1 MARVPYTLTAINDI
15 ALSGQVQNI
24 FSDQQGRTLP
34 QASMVLIAL
43 NGESVD
49 VTAGVNIGGEQVL
62 EAGSR
67 VTLQATVG
75 DLPIIPDDQLVVTFG
90 NAGQEII
97 VSGRN
102 VDAAASRELRAIIRV
117 FPTDDFVLARV
128 MEELRAVGAGLSR

>member
-15 ALSGQVQNI
+15 PLSDQVQNI

-34 QASMVLIAL
+34 QASMVLVAL
-43 NGESVD
+43 NGETVD
-49 VTAGVNIGGEQVL
+49 VTAGVNIGGEQTL

-90 NAGQEII
+90 NAGQEMI

-102 VDAAASRELRAIIRV
+102 ADAVAARELRAIIRV

>member
-1 MARVPYTLTAINDI
+1 MARVPYTLTAISDI
-15 ALSGQVQNI
+15 ALSSSVQNI

-34 QASMVLIAL
+34 QASMVLVAL
-43 NGESVD
+43 NGETVD
-49 VTAGVNIGGEQVL
+49 VSAGVNIGGEQTL

-75 DLPIIPDDQLVVTFG
+75 ELPIIPDDQLVVSFG
-90 NAGQEII
+90 QSGQEMI

-102 VDAAASRELRAIIRV
+102 ADAAAARELRAIIRV